1 MLKIT
6 KGGET
11 INENNENWGAER
23 NVIECRSE
31 SENFEEKNVK
41 ASAARARKALMEL
54 TKAAKV
60 RRVEIQDRKN
70 NL

>member
-1 MLKIT
+1 MATHGAIV
-6 KGGET
+6 EAF
-11 INENNENWGAER
+11 NNYLA
-23 NVIECRSE
+23 E
-31 SENFEEKNVK
+31 SENFENNNVK
-41 ASAARARKALMEL
+41 ASAARARKALMEI

>member
-1 MLKIT
+1 MSIHEDIL
-6 KGGET
+6 EAV
-11 INENNENWGAER
+11 ENYKAE
-23 NVIECRSE
+23 SD
-31 SENFEEKNVK
+31 NFDNNNVK

-54 TKAAKV
+54 TKLAKA